1 MNNIRPVRVL
11 VNALH
16 TKTGGGLTYLRAM
29 LPRLAARADLEIHL
43 LVHTGQRS
51 LLEEAD
57 PRIIRH
63 EVDFSDG
70 FVRRLLWE
78 QIVLPHY
85 AWSLA
90 DVTFS
95 PANFGPLLAPRP
107 VILLRNALAVGAHET
122 RPAKKLYWAA
132 LGLMTRLSVWRA
144 RSVLAVSSYAAGA
157 MGFRR
162 TGIMIVPHGVDH
174 QRFHPGSR
182 AREDFLLAVGDV
194 TLQKNYHTLID
205 AMAAVPGRS
214 LLIAGRM
221 VDPDYG
227 ERLRSQ
233 IDRLGLGDRVRL
245 LGSLEPDGLADLYRR
260 CALFVMPSTVE
271 TFGNPLVEAMASG
284 CPIVCAS
291 ATALP
296 EILGDGGLLFD
307 PESPDDLARKIGIV
321 LNDKARSA
329 ELAECGRQRAKLF
342 SWDSTAALTAQALIA
357 ADKSNA
363 RLAKAGLAWAWVA
376 GLLIAYLA
384 QFRELIGPIIA
395 AIKGS

>member
-1 MNNIRPVRVL
+1 MTTARPVRVL
-11 VNALH
+11 INALH
-16 TKTGGGLTYLRAM
+16 AKTGGGLTYLRAM

-51 LLEEAD
+51 LLGVAHSQ
-57 PRIIRH
+57 IIRH
-63 EVDFSDG
+63 EVDFPDG

-90 DVTFS
+90 EVTFS

-144 RSVLAVSSYAAGA
+144 RSVLAVSRYAASA
-157 MGFRR
+157 LGFRR
-162 TGIMIVPHGVDH
+162 SGIAIVPHGVDH
-174 QRFHPGSR
+174 QRFHPGSQ

-205 AMAAVPGRS
+205 AMAAIPGRS

-233 IDRLGLGDRVRL
+233 VDRLGLGDRARF
-245 LGSLEPDGLADLYRR
+245 LGAVEPDGLADLYRR

-296 EILGDGGLLFD
+296 EILGDAGQLFD
-307 PESPDDLARKIGIV
+307 PGNPNDLALKIGIV

-329 ELAECGRQRAKLF
+329 ELAERGRERAKLF
-342 SWDSTAALTAQALIA
+342 SWDSTAAHTAQALIA
-357 ADKSNA
+357 AGKTEV
-363 RLAKAGLAWAWVA
+363 RLARAGLGWAWVA

-384 QFRELIGPIIA
+384 QFTELGVPILTAVIG
-395 AIKGS
+395 

>member
-1 MNNIRPVRVL
+1 MNASRPVRVL
-11 VNALH
+11 INALH
-16 TKTGGGLTYLRAM
+16 AKTGGGLTYLRAM

-43 LVHTGQRS
+43 LVHTSQRS
-51 LLEEAD
+51 SLGVTD

-78 QIVLPHY
+78 QLVLPHH

-95 PANFGPLLAPRP
+95 PANFGPLLAPRS
-107 VILLRNALAVGAHET
+107 VILLRNALAVGAQET

-157 MGFRR
+157 MGFGRS
-162 TGIMIVPHGVDH
+162 GIAIVPHGVDH
-174 QRFHPGSR
+174 RCFHPGSR

-205 AMAAVPGRS
+205 AMAALPRHT
-214 LLIAGRM
+214 LRIAGRM

-227 ERLRSQ
+227 ERLRNQ
-233 IDRLGLGDRVRL
+233 IDRLGLSDRVRF
-245 LGSLEPDGLADLYRR
+245 LGSVEPDSLADLYRR

-296 EILGDGGLLFD
+296 EILGDAGLLFD
-307 PESPDDLARKIGIV
+307 PENPDDLARKIGIV
-321 LNDKARSA
+321 LNDKVQRAA
-329 ELAECGRQRAKLF
+329 LAERGREGAKFF
-342 SWDSTAALTAQALIA
+342 SWDSTAALTAEALIA
-357 ADKSNA
+357 AGA
-363 RLAKAGLAWAWVA
+363 TKAPVGRAGWGWAWVA

-384 QFRELIGPIIA
+384 QFTELVVPILT
-395 AIKGS
+395 AIKG